1 MSDKKK
7 TTKKKTVS
15 NDVKKK
21 TTAKKATPTKKK
33 PATKPSTK
41 SKSKDLKKDELAAE
55 GIDDSLLLDGI
66 SYIEQNKM
74 ESALEC
80 FEDFSKKYPKSHFGW
95 YYLGYTKML
104 QDKKKDAI
112 KNFKKATKLN
122 SEFLPSIYYE
132 GLLEFEENNF
142 EKALQ
147 IFDQI
152 MLNFN
157 TDVIKESNFNIPYF
171 VAICHHYLGN
181 LQRAEEY
188 FLFAYNLSPDDP
200 VVLYYKGFNELAMR
214 NYDFA
219 METFKNLLHVDIN
232 NQNFWDLV
240 KGYSYYYHQY
250 EDKKKKETKE

>member
-1 MSDKKK
+1 MSEKKK
-7 TTKKKTVS
+7 TTKKKEASKTKKKATAKEAAPS
-15 NDVKKK
+15 KKK
-21 TTAKKATPTKKK
+21 TAAKPKTKVKPKA
-33 PATKPSTK
+33 
-41 SKSKDLKKDELAAE
+41 LKKDELAAE

-66 SYIEQNKM
+66 TYIEQSKM

-112 KNFKKATKLN
+112 RNFKKATKIN
-122 SEFLPSIYYE
+122 KEFLPSIYYE
-132 GLLEFEENNF
+132 GLLEFEQNNF
-142 EKALQ
+142 AKALS
-147 IFDQI
+147 IFDKI

-171 VAICHHYLGN
+171 VAICHHYMGN

-214 NYDFA
+214 NYEFA

-240 KGYSYYYHQY
+240 KGYSYYFHNH
-250 EDKKKKETKE
+250 EDQKQKEAEE

>member
-1 MSDKKK
+1 MSE
-7 TTKKKTVS
+7 KKKTVKK
-15 NDVKKK
+15 NDESKEKKK
-21 TTAKKATPTKKK
+21 SAATKTTTKKATPSKKK
-33 PATKPSTK
+33 IAAKP
-41 SKSKDLKKDELAAE
+41 KDLKKEELAAK

-66 SYIEQNKM
+66 TYIEQSKM

-122 SEFLPSIYYE
+122 EEFLPSIYYE
-132 GLLEFEENNF
+132 GLMEFEENNF
-142 EKALQ
+142 EKALS
-147 IFDQI
+147 IFDLI
-152 MLNFN
+152 MLNYN

-214 NYDFA
+214 NYDYA
-219 METFKNLLHVDIN
+219 METFKNLLHVDVN

-240 KGYSYYYHQY
+240 KGYSYYYHQH
-250 EDKKKKETKE
+250 EDKKQEDTEE